1 MASQEELGDLKAR
14 HTDAAESLLTSVLC
28 RQDRFIELAAEY
40 NFHTMNYSNAL
51 VESMDDVSP
60 EVAEA
65 FEMEARYCQLSST
78 YLLATLAEIRRR
90 RGLD

>member
-1 MASQEELGDLKAR
+1 MASQEELGDLKAK

-28 RQDRFIELAAEY
+28 RRDRFLELAAEY
-40 NFHTMNYSNAL
+40 SFHTINYGQAL
-51 VESMDDVSP
+51 LDSIDTVGS

-78 YLLATLAEIRRR
+78 YLMATLREIRRR
-90 RGLD
+90 RGME